1 MKKISTSQLRH
12 SHHTLMH
19 YFLSYFL
26 LLSFLL
32 ISFFLIVHVQLS
44 KTYLAMLNQ
53 RAEQQ
58 LNHVKDQFA
67 GGLSSIDQTNS
78 SLASNINLIMLH
90 YTNDSWLQ
98 YLAVREIKSYATAN
112 DLVECIVYYDKL
124 NDEIYTSGK
133 HVLYEDGVFSIFN
146 NGKSVA
152 FCPDKYED
160 SITNQLIHI
169 ESSETSCLL
178 YYPYSN
184 PGSNYV
190 IFYII
195 NEINVQNMLKG
206 IVSDE
211 ILSTALVGPDG
222 RTAIGVNQNLLA
234 PHLSPGKNLDKVR
247 QLDSQTSLQTCSG
260 LYSGFGMAALIS
272 NKALMDQIGKFFSRT
287 YLVLCL
293 IGATGML
300 IVLFAM
306 RKTYLPLR
314 RLAQKIVE
322 DLDPEQGYL
331 EQLDV
336 AFSAAASE
344 NRNLQEKIEKYRLSM
359 QKSILDS
366 IIADGHSSR
375 QETLDNVDSFFT
387 MEPDNLL
394 FALRM
399 RNAARD
405 QAGTDS
411 PFPLPVQEIAGFF
424 REALPGKDSCLVLEH
439 DDDSAIFLLSYPGPE
454 ENKEESIL
462 TLLENYYEEEEYLS
476 ALSNGA
482 SSPMDIPSLYENA
495 LYASR
500 EWSHKPVVAF
510 RAMAPGSPSR
520 PSLTYPYDSLEQLA
534 QALKKQDFPEAHS
547 QIQELFAL
555 IDSSPAGKN
564 TLPDFFVRCVLIDI
578 LTALINAMNQKN
590 IKFREYR
597 DIYFEALYF
606 CRSYP
611 YPEKKAEIQAH
622 IKQLLTLFQS
632 EAESQFINA
641 AQIQQLVEECYTS
654 TEFSISYLADIFHVS
669 ITYMSFLFKKEMGE
683 NFSDYVWALRLE
695 KAKKLLLTT
704 DMPIDDISLAV
715 GYLNASSFRRKFK
728 QTTGMTPSQ
737 MRG

>member
-1 MKKISTSQLRH
+1 MKKMKTS
-12 SHHTLMH
+12 MH

-44 KTYLAMLNQ
+44 KNYLTMLNQ
-53 RAEQQ
+53 RADQQ
-58 LNHVKDQFA
+58 LNHVKDQFV

-78 SLASNINLIMLH
+78 SLVSNINLIMLH
-90 YTNDSWLQ
+90 YTNDSWLE

-112 DLVECIVYYDKL
+112 DLVECIVYYDRL

-133 HVLYEDGVFSIFN
+133 QVLYEDGAFSIYN
-146 NGKSVA
+146 NVYNSEGPVV
-152 FCPDKYED
+152 FHPDQYQD

-169 ESSETSCLL
+169 KNGGASCLL

-184 PGSNYV
+184 PGSNYI

-195 NEINVQNMLKG
+195 NEISVQNMLKS

-211 ILSTALVGPDG
+211 ILSTALVDFNGQ
-222 RTAIGVNQNLLA
+222 TAVGVNQNLLT
-234 PHLSPGKNLDKVR
+234 PYLPSGTDKVR
-247 QLDSQTSLQTCSG
+247 QLDSQTSLQTCTG
-260 LYSGFGMAALIS
+260 LYSGFSMTALIS
-272 NKALMDQIGKFFSRT
+272 NKALMDQIGKVFSRT
-287 YLVLCL
+287 YLILCL
-293 IGATGML
+293 IGITGML

-314 RLAQKIVE
+314 RLTQKIVE
-322 DLDPEQGYL
+322 DLKPDQGYL

-336 AFSAAASE
+336 AFSAAATE

-366 IIADGHSSR
+366 IIVDGHSHK
-375 QETLDNVDSFFT
+375 EECLDNVDSFFT
-387 MEPDNLL
+387 MEPDNLI

-399 RNAARD
+399 KSTPHEQAQGDSSAR
-405 QAGTDS
+405 
-411 PFPLPVQEIAGFF
+411 LPVQEIAEFF
-424 REALPGKDSCLVLEH
+424 REALPGKDACLVLEY
-439 DDDSAIFLLSYPGPE
+439 DNESAIFLLSYSGLE
-454 ENKEESIL
+454 ENKEEAIL
-462 TLLENYYEEEEYLS
+462 SLLENYYEEEEYLS
-476 ALSNGA
+476 ALSNGS

-495 LYASR
+495 LYASN
-500 EWSHKPVVAF
+500 EWSHKPVVSF
-510 RAMAPGSPSR
+510 RAVASDLAR
-520 PSLTYPYDSLEQLA
+520 PSLTYPYDGLDRLA
-534 QALKKQDFPEAHS
+534 QALKKQEFADADR

-555 IDSSPAGKN
+555 IDSSPSEKN

-578 LTALINAMNQKN
+578 LTALINAMNQKS
-590 IKFREYR
+590 IKFRDYR

-606 CRSYP
+606 CRSHP
-611 YPEKKAEIQAH
+611 YPEKKDEIQAH

-641 AQIQQLVEECYTS
+641 AQIQQLVEEHYTS

-683 NFSDYVWALRLE
+683 NFSDYVWTLRLE
-695 KAKKLLLTT
+695 RAKELLLTT
-704 DMPIDDISLAV
+704 EMPIDDISLAV

-737 MRG
+737 IRG